1 MCGYRKHFSTQ
12 HFSLIEKWKK
22 VLDNKGYDA
31 AVLIDLSKSFDTIN
45 HDLLIAKFHVYGFF
59 RGVTETKEDQSH

>member
-1 MCGYRKHFSTQ
+1 M
-12 HFSLIEKWKK
+12 
-22 VLDNKGYDA
+22 LDNKGYDA

-45 HDLLIAKFHVYGFF
+45 HDLLIAEFHVYGFF